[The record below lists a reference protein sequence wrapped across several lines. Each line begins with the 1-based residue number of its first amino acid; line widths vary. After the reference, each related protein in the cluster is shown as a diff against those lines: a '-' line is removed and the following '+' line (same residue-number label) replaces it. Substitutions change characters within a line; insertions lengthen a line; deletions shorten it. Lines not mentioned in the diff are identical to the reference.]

1 MFGRSGQPPSPER
14 LSSPFESRDLER
26 GEEVA
31 RARPRARGE
40 TERALVKCRRRGE
53 EMTNHSEAHR
63 PNGRRIIS
71 PLISNTCSR
80 PRGPWG
86 LDCAPST
93 HAAREARGQARRPR
107 GRPPSLPGASP
118 GRPQAV
124 PRPSPP
130 PRRRPSALPSAAG
143 KPRAAP
149 APCAGQRR
157 RAGSATSVSPD
168 PCPRPR
174 PSGQKGQTHP
184 LIKRSHDF
192 MGTPHFVLVASLPR
206 GGGRHIFKRLLA

>member
-1 MFGRSGQPPSPER
+1 MLPAAGALGSRLRPEHTRCAGGPRTSPP
-14 LSSPFESRDLER
+14 
-26 GEEVA
+26 A
-31 RARPRARGE
+31 
-40 TERALVKCRRRGE
+40 AL
-53 EMTNHSEAHR
+53 TPA
-63 PNGRRIIS
+63 
-71 PLISNTCSR
+71 L
-80 PRGPWG
+80 
-86 LDCAPST
+86 
-93 HAAREARGQARRPR
+93 AARR
-107 GRPPSLPGASP
+107 
-118 GRPQAV
+118 V